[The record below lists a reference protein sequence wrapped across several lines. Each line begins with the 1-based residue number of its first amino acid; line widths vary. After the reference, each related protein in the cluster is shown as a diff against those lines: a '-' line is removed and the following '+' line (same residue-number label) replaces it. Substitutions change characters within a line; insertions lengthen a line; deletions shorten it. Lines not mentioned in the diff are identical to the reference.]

1 MASSSVAPRQRRA
14 LDGADGAGSEVRFG
28 GVAEKRTVAR
38 LKRTRTIGIGT
49 ECTLLTGT
57 GTKYSQPSASK
68 TTTVTAV
75 QPLPFLPM
83 RWDLGRGPGATACAA
98 ALASLCP

>member
-28 GVAEKRTVAR
+28 GVAERRTVAR

-57 GTKYSQPSASK
+57 GTKYSQPSAIK

-75 QPLPFLPM
+75 QPLPFLP
-83 RWDLGRGPGATACAA
+83 LGRGPGATASAA